1 MRNYPQKIGAFCNR
15 IKEWKQGMC
24 QRDNNLTTI
33 FNTAGTHV
41 LIGEFDQAPNVHK
54 NITDELN

>member
-24 QRDNNLTTI
+24 QRDNNKKKKI
-33 FNTAGTHV
+33 RKQFNGSSMKRE
-41 LIGEFDQAPNVHK
+41 ISAPG
-54 NITDELN
+54 DRL